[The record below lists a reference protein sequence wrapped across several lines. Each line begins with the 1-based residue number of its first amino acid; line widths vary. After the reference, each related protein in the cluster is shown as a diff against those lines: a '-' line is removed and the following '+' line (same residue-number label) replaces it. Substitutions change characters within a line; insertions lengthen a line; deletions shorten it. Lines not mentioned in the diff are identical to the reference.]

1 MESIINLIKSL
12 FGTYGVKVATI
23 VLLTILFV
31 NLIKKPIVSAA
42 EKYALKHNC
51 DKSIITRYLCLL
63 PFVVAFLISLI
74 WELILTNFDFSIIDY
89 ELLITNVL
97 LYGSLSIATFETL
110 KLQFEAYATKKELK
124 KLEKDKLSTNDNY
137 VIEQKKDIRKNEEI
151 L

>member
-31 NLIKKPIVSAA
+31 NLIKKPIVLAA
-42 EKYALKHNC
+42 EKYATKNNC
-51 DKSIITRYLCLL
+51 DKSIITRYLCFL
-63 PFVVAFLISLI
+63 PFVIAFLISLI

-89 ELLITNVL
+89 ELLFTNVL

-124 KLEKDKLSTNDNY
+124 KAEKDKLSVNNE
-137 VIEQKKDIRKNEEI
+137 IEKNKNIVKNEEI